1 MFVSLSHSL
10 PVSISPSVYLCLC
23 PSVCLYLCFTLCF
36 CYSVICCLQLYVCS
50 TTCVSVC
57 FYAYLFLFAFS
68 LPLSLPI
75 PPPLCYTCSICVRL
89 LLWLLLSNGQSRSL
103 SAISNKCFQYF
114 WHTCESF
121 HSIFTRGIITFQFVR
136 FNTMYILRNMLSS
149 GHVSCLQPSD
159 SHDPS
164 IYHCLFE
171 ISTQN

>member
-50 TTCVSVC
+50 TTCVS

-75 PPPLCYTCSICVRL
+75 PPPLCYTCSMCVRL